1 VDAQGL
7 PEPTPTQ
14 PKLLEEVLKL
24 VNGTSWPAGKQLW
37 IWKLCPHAHYRRLSL
52 MVYMNIRSWAPGTS
66 SLQDEL
72 EKLSEK
78 NICIVGGI

>member
-14 PKLLEEVLKL
+14 PTLLEEVLKL
-24 VNGTSWPAGKQLW
+24 VNRTGQLGTGSW

-66 SLQDEL
+66 SLQYEL

-78 NICIVGGI
+78 NICIVDGI